1 MKTKR
6 RKYEYKNDYWNCCI
20 GSTAGSDYLPADQEQ
35 KKEWRQTMSERCVFC
50 GRFVPRERKICDTC
64 LKEIAE
70 NGENLYGRPT
80 WDREEKE
87 KMRKAAYIEELKRL
101 FSVCAEIW
109 DEDDDEDED
118 FDEDEGIVLNICIPY
133 GCRNITINIEEE

>member
-1 MKTKR
+1 
-6 RKYEYKNDYWNCCI
+6 
-20 GSTAGSDYLPADQEQ
+20 
-35 KKEWRQTMSERCVFC
+35 MSERCVFC

-70 NGENLYGRPT
+70 NGEDLYKRAARN
-80 WDREEKE
+80 REEKM
-87 KMRKAAYIEELKRL
+87 KDAAYLEELKRL
-101 FSVCAEIW
+101 FSVCEEVW

>member
-1 MKTKR
+1 
-6 RKYEYKNDYWNCCI
+6 
-20 GSTAGSDYLPADQEQ
+20 
-35 KKEWRQTMSERCVFC
+35 MSERCVFC